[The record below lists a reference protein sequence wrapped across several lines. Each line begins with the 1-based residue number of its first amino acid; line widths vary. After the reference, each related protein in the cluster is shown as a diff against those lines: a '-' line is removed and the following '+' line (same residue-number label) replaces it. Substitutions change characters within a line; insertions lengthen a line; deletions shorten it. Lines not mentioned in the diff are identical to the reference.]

1 MWWWWWWWWRK
12 TIEMWFHGLP
22 NLYKRATFYLFL
34 SLHSAPLRSWH
45 ELVLHVPF
53 AKNRLVERIASKGTR
68 CLNTAMLVSPH
79 FKQFRCLHR
88 NVSGFALSIL
98 SPPWLLELPLVG
110 KSGLGSISITSSFIG
125 NLPSPRED
133 RLVLFTMA
141 ACVYRNAGRHA
152 THRIHQGN
160 FYGFGAG
167 FLFWCEQTESDRVW
181 WSDDWR
187 Q

>member
-1 MWWWWWWWWRK
+1 MFKHRNP
-12 TIEMWFHGLP
+12 GL
-22 NLYKRATFYLFL
+22 TQFQ
-34 SLHSAPLRSWH
+34 
-45 ELVLHVPF
+45 
-53 AKNRLVERIASKGTR
+53 
-68 CLNTAMLVSPH
+68 
-79 FKQFRCLHR
+79 QFRCLHR

-98 SPPWLLELPLVG
+98 SPPWLLELPLVR

-133 RLVLFTMA
+133 RLVLFTMV

-152 THRIHQGN
+152 THWIHQGN

-167 FLFWCEQTESDRVW
+167 FLFWFEKTESDRVW

-187 Q
+187 QLSQANFEPLYSRLSSSKSQRDLYRAEFYFIRGREVAE